1 MDVSTT
7 IPFKPVQVILV
18 GLQVHASGRESSLEF
33 RISALVCSP
42 SLYAVALSA
51 GYPTALSESMERK
64 SCEHDAM

>member
-7 IPFKPVQVILV
+7 MQFKPAQMILT
-18 GLQVHASGRESSLEF
+18 GPKGYASGTEQS
-33 RISALVCSP
+33 ITIWTSALVCSP

-64 SCEHDAM
+64 SCEHDAI